1 MKCIRCQ
8 AENEEGAKF
17 CKDCGNDLTV
27 NVDAP
32 TNESLKNLSDEL
44 NSKANLNKKEPV
56 NINKIIAEFP
66 KKLLSWILFPFKKL
80 GKKKTIIISSIIVV
94 VALISVLCVKFVVP
108 YAPHYFKANT
118 AFKNQEYTTAFEEYE
133 LSKNFLN
140 SKSKLN
146 DVHYSYAESLYND
159 GKYTEA
165 SEQYVLVEN
174 YDGIDAR
181 LKECGTKV
189 LESKNYEQASKILEK
204 VKDDSAKPLKNY
216 ADAMTKFNSA
226 NYADAKSLFGQTN
239 NYNDS
244 QIMISACDL
253 MEAEKHCKDS
263 NFTKAKEIYASL
275 PQDFEYNGISA
286 SARLNLLN
294 NSQSLLDAM
303 GTYKATANYIESR
316 NIYRRNG
323 SWDNWY
329 IDQVESGQT
338 LKLSCKLNSSNTFDI
353 EGTVTFYKFNNY
365 SSLSSACQAKQTSRS
380 IEIKNVTSI
389 PSTYQL
395 DSYTTLTYSGGVFKL
410 KYSQRDDYSAYF
422 YNMYNSSVTY
432 GK

>member
-1 MKCIRCQ
+1 MDFIGKVCPYCKT
-8 AENEEGAKF
+8 EFKEG
-17 CKDCGNDLTV
+17 DD
-27 NVDAP
+27 
-32 TNESLKNLSDEL
+32 
-44 NSKANLNKKEPV
+44 
-56 NINKIIAEFP
+56 
-66 KKLLSWILFPFKKL
+66 
-80 GKKKTIIISSIIVV
+80 VV
-94 VALISVLCVKFVVP
+94 VCSVCEM
-108 YAPHYFKANT
+108 PHHKECWIENKAC
-118 AFKNQEYTTAFEEYE
+118 TTFGCTGTIVGA
-133 LSKNFLN
+133 
-140 SKSKLN
+140 
-146 DVHYSYAESLYND
+146 
-159 GKYTEA
+159 
-165 SEQYVLVEN
+165 EQY
-174 YDGIDAR
+174 IDD
-181 LKECGTKV
+181 TK
-189 LESKNYEQASKILEK
+189 SS
-204 VKDDSAKPLKNY
+204 
-216 ADAMTKFNSA
+216 
-226 NYADAKSLFGQTN
+226 
-239 NYNDS
+239 
-244 QIMISACDL
+244 
-253 MEAEKHCKDS
+253 KDS

-275 PQDFEYNGISA
+275 PQDFVYNGISA

-422 YNMYNSSVTY
+422 YNMYNSSVTS